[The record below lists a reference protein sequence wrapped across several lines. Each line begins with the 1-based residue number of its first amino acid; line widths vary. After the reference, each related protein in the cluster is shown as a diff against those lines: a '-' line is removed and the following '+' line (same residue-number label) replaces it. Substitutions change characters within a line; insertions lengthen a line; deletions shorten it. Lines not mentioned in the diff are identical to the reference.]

1 MLLTQSLHFNPFA
14 AFCADIRHFL
24 AARPMMKSHS
34 AVAFK
39 RLLHWK
45 NCICNDCAVPGGDII
60 GGMLDDKAAAVLIFA
75 GGDGTG
81 GAGVIAD
88 CRAVEQGGGEALA
101 VWTALTAQNL
111 DGVLH
116 YWPVSADMIRRQFLA
131 LAAADIGAVK
141 IGASGDDVAV
151 VAECVDKLGGAK
163 VVWDTVLA
171 PTGGEPF
178 AGREL
183 QIQMIKHLLPR
194 ADVLTPN
201 RKELAALAAVCKTMR
216 GEISDKE
223 SAGGDDVLADESARR
238 AAAGELLAAGGR
250 KILLTDA
257 DDGGN
262 FSLQLYAAPSDDSLC
277 KENSADD
284 FDSNS
289 DLVWR
294 MDYRRREGEYH
305 GGGCFFSSFLA
316 ARLAAGDELQTAAA
330 AALENTLA
338 AIDNAASIPP
348 LGRQKLLRP
357 PRV

>member
-1 MLLTQSLHFNPFA
+1 MT
-14 AFCADIRHFL
+14 
-24 AARPMMKSHS
+24 
-34 AVAFK
+34 
-39 RLLHWK
+39 
-45 NCICNDCAVPGGDII
+45 
-60 GGMLDDKAAAVLIFA
+60 AAVLIFA

-88 CRAVEQGGGEALA
+88 CRAVEQGEGEALA

-116 YWPVSADMIRRQFLA
+116 YWPVSADMIRRQFSV

-141 IGASGDDVAV
+141 IGAVGDDVAV
-151 VAECVDKLGGAK
+151 VAECIDKLGDAK

-201 RKELAALAAVCKTMR
+201 RKELAALAAICKTMR
-216 GEISDKE
+216 GEIPDKE
-223 SAGGDDVLADESARR
+223 SAGGDEVLADESARR
-238 AAAGELLAAGGR
+238 EAAGELLAAGGR
-250 KILLTDA
+250 NILLTDA
-257 DDGGN
+257 DDGGH

-277 KENSADD
+277 NENSAD
-284 FDSNS
+284 DSNS

-316 ARLAAGDELQTAAA
+316 ARLAAGDELKTAAA

-357 PRV
+357 PRA

>member
-1 MLLTQSLHFNPFA
+1 MP
-14 AFCADIRHFL
+14 
-24 AARPMMKSHS
+24 
-34 AVAFK
+34 
-39 RLLHWK
+39 
-45 NCICNDCAVPGGDII
+45 
-60 GGMLDDKAAAVLIFA
+60 
-75 GGDGTG
+75 
-81 GAGVIAD
+81 D
-88 CRAVEQGGGEALA
+88 CRAVEQGGGKALA

-116 YWPVSADMIRRQFLA
+116 YWPVSADMIRRQFSA

-141 IGASGDDVAV
+141 IGAVGEDAAV
-151 VAECVDKLGGAK
+151 VAECIDKLGDAK

-223 SAGGDDVLADESARR
+223 SVGGDNVLANESARR

-250 KILLTDA
+250 NILLTDA
-257 DDGGN
+257 DDSGN
-262 FSLQLYAAPSDDSLC
+262 FSLQLYATPSDNALC
-277 KENSADD
+277 KDNSAD
-284 FDSNS
+284 DSNS

-357 PRV
+357 PRL

>member
-1 MLLTQSLHFNPFA
+1 
-14 AFCADIRHFL
+14 
-24 AARPMMKSHS
+24 
-34 AVAFK
+34 
-39 RLLHWK
+39 
-45 NCICNDCAVPGGDII
+45 
-60 GGMLDDKAAAVLIFA
+60 MLDDKAAAVLIFA

-88 CRAVEQGGGEALA
+88 CRAVEVEQGGGKALA

-116 YWPVSADMIRRQFLA
+116 YWPVSADMIRRQFSA

-141 IGASGDDVAV
+141 IGAVGDDVAV
-151 VAECVDKLGGAK
+151 VAECIDKLGDAK

-183 QIQMIKHLLPR
+183 QIQMIKHLLSR

-201 RKELAALAAVCKTMR
+201 RKELAALAEVCKTMR

-223 SAGGDDVLADESARR
+223 SAGGDNVLADESARR

-277 KENSADD
+277 NENSADD
-284 FDSNS
+284 SNS
-289 DLVWR
+289 DLIWR

>member
-1 MLLTQSLHFNPFA
+1 M
-14 AFCADIRHFL
+14 
-24 AARPMMKSHS
+24 
-34 AVAFK
+34 
-39 RLLHWK
+39 
-45 NCICNDCAVPGGDII
+45 
-60 GGMLDDKAAAVLIFA
+60 IFA

-116 YWPVSADMIRRQFLA
+116 YWPVSAEMIRRQFSA

-151 VAECVDKLGGAK
+151 VAECIDKLGDAK

-183 QIQMIKHLLPR
+183 QIQMIKHLLPC

-250 KILLTDA
+250 NILLTDA

-262 FSLQLYAAPSDDSLC
+262 FSLQLYAAPSDNALC
-277 KENSADD
+277 KDNSAD
-284 FDSNS
+284 DSNS

-357 PRV
+357 PRL

>member
-1 MLLTQSLHFNPFA
+1 M
-14 AFCADIRHFL
+14 
-24 AARPMMKSHS
+24 
-34 AVAFK
+34 
-39 RLLHWK
+39 
-45 NCICNDCAVPGGDII
+45 
-60 GGMLDDKAAAVLIFA
+60 IFA

-88 CRAVEQGGGEALA
+88 CRAVEQGGGKALA
-101 VWTALTAQNL
+101 VWMALTAQNL

-116 YWPVSADMIRRQFLA
+116 YWPVSADMIRRQFSA

-141 IGASGDDVAV
+141 IGAVGEDTAV
-151 VAECVDKLGGAK
+151 VAECIDKLGDAK

-183 QIQMIKHLLPR
+183 QIQMIKHLLPC

-201 RKELAALAAVCKTMR
+201 RKELAALATVCKTMR

-223 SAGGDDVLADESARR
+223 SAGGDDVLADELARR

-262 FSLQLYAAPSDDSLC
+262 FSLQLYAAPSGDSLC
-277 KENSADD
+277 KENGAGD
-284 FDSNS
+284 FDS

-316 ARLAAGDELQTAAA
+316 ARLAAGDELKTAAA

>member
-1 MLLTQSLHFNPFA
+1 MT
-14 AFCADIRHFL
+14 
-24 AARPMMKSHS
+24 
-34 AVAFK
+34 
-39 RLLHWK
+39 
-45 NCICNDCAVPGGDII
+45 
-60 GGMLDDKAAAVLIFA
+60 AAVLIFA

-88 CRAVEQGGGEALA
+88 CRAVEQGEGEALA

-116 YWPVSADMIRRQFLA
+116 YWPVSADMIRRQFSA

-141 IGASGDDVAV
+141 IGASGEDVAV
-151 VAECVDKLGGAK
+151 VAECIDKLGDAK

-201 RKELAALAAVCKTMR
+201 RKELAALAAICKTMR

-223 SAGGDDVLADESARR
+223 SAGGDNVLADESARR
-238 AAAGELLAAGGR
+238 AAAGVLLAAGGR
-250 KILLTDA
+250 NILLTDA

-262 FSLQLYAAPSDDSLC
+262 FSLQLYVAPSDDSLC
-277 KENSADD
+277 NENSAD
-284 FDSNS
+284 DSNS
-289 DLVWR
+289 DLVWQ
-294 MDYRRREGEYH
+294 MDYRRRTGEYH

-316 ARLAAGDELQTAAA
+316 ARLAAGDDLQTAAA

>member
-1 MLLTQSLHFNPFA
+1 MT
-14 AFCADIRHFL
+14 
-24 AARPMMKSHS
+24 
-34 AVAFK
+34 
-39 RLLHWK
+39 
-45 NCICNDCAVPGGDII
+45 
-60 GGMLDDKAAAVLIFA
+60 AAVLIFA

-88 CRAVEQGGGEALA
+88 CRAVEQGGRKALA

-116 YWPVSADMIRRQFLA
+116 YWPVSADMIRRQFSA

-141 IGASGDDVAV
+141 IGAVGDDVAV
-151 VAECVDKLGGAK
+151 VAECIDKLGDAK

-183 QIQMIKHLLPR
+183 QIQMIKHLLSR

-201 RKELAALAAVCKTMR
+201 RKELVALAAVCKTMR

-223 SAGGDDVLADESARR
+223 SAGGDEVLADESARR
-238 AAAGELLAAGGR
+238 TAAGELLAAGGR

-262 FSLQLYAAPSDDSLC
+262 FSLQLYVAPSGDSLC
-277 KENSADD
+277 NENSADD
-284 FDSNS
+284 SNS
-289 DLVWR
+289 NLVWR

-316 ARLAAGDELQTAAA
+316 ARLAAGDELKTAAA

>member
-1 MLLTQSLHFNPFA
+1 MT
-14 AFCADIRHFL
+14 
-24 AARPMMKSHS
+24 
-34 AVAFK
+34 
-39 RLLHWK
+39 
-45 NCICNDCAVPGGDII
+45 
-60 GGMLDDKAAAVLIFA
+60 AAVLIFA

-116 YWPVSADMIRRQFLA
+116 YWPVSATMIRRQFEA

-141 IGASGDDVAV
+141 IGAVGEDTAV
-151 VAECVDKLGGAK
+151 VAECIDKLGDAK

-216 GEISDKE
+216 GAISDKE
-223 SAGGDDVLADESARR
+223 SAGGDNVLADESARR

-250 KILLTDA
+250 NILLTDA

-277 KENSADD
+277 NENSAG
-284 FDSNS
+284 DSNS

-316 ARLAAGDELQTAAA
+316 ARLAAGDELKTAAA

-348 LGRQKLLRP
+348 LGKQKLLRP

>member
-1 MLLTQSLHFNPFA
+1 MT
-14 AFCADIRHFL
+14 
-24 AARPMMKSHS
+24 
-34 AVAFK
+34 
-39 RLLHWK
+39 
-45 NCICNDCAVPGGDII
+45 
-60 GGMLDDKAAAVLIFA
+60 AAVLIFA

-88 CRAVEQGGGEALA
+88 CRAVEQGEGEALA

-116 YWPVSADMIRRQFLA
+116 YWPVSADMIRRQFSV

-141 IGASGDDVAV
+141 IGAVGDDVAV
-151 VAECVDKLGGAK
+151 VAECIDKLGDAK

-201 RKELAALAAVCKTMR
+201 RKELAVLAAVCKTMR
-216 GEISDKE
+216 GEIPDTE

-250 KILLTDA
+250 NILLTDA

-277 KENSADD
+277 NENSAG
-284 FDSNS
+284 DSNS

-316 ARLAAGDELQTAAA
+316 ARLAAGDDLQTAAA

>member
-1 MLLTQSLHFNPFA
+1 MT
-14 AFCADIRHFL
+14 
-24 AARPMMKSHS
+24 
-34 AVAFK
+34 
-39 RLLHWK
+39 
-45 NCICNDCAVPGGDII
+45 
-60 GGMLDDKAAAVLIFA
+60 AAVLIFA

-116 YWPVSADMIRRQFLA
+116 YWPVSADMIRRQFSA

-141 IGASGDDVAV
+141 IGAVGNDVAV
-151 VAECVDKLGGAK
+151 VAECIDKLGDAK

-223 SAGGDDVLADESARR
+223 SVGGDEVLADESARR
-238 AAAGELLAAGGR
+238 AAARELLAAGGR

-257 DDGGN
+257 DDSGN

-277 KENSADD
+277 KDNGTD
-284 FDSNS
+284 DSNS

-294 MDYRRREGEYH
+294 MDYRRRTGEYH

-316 ARLAAGDELQTAAA
+316 ARLAAGDELKTAAV

-338 AIDNAASIPP
+338 AIDNAASIPS

>member
-1 MLLTQSLHFNPFA
+1 MT
-14 AFCADIRHFL
+14 
-24 AARPMMKSHS
+24 
-34 AVAFK
+34 
-39 RLLHWK
+39 
-45 NCICNDCAVPGGDII
+45 
-60 GGMLDDKAAAVLIFA
+60 AAVLIFA

-88 CRAVEQGGGEALA
+88 CRAVEQGGRKALA

-116 YWPVSADMIRRQFLA
+116 YWPVSADMIRRQFSA

-141 IGASGDDVAV
+141 IGAVGDDVAV
-151 VAECVDKLGGAK
+151 VAECIDKLGDAK

-183 QIQMIKHLLPR
+183 QIQMIKHLLSR

-201 RKELAALAAVCKTMR
+201 RKELVALAAVCKTMR

-223 SAGGDDVLADESARR
+223 SAGGDEVLADESARR

-277 KENSADD
+277 NENSADD
-284 FDSNS
+284 SNS
-289 DLVWR
+289 NLVWR
-294 MDYRRREGEYH
+294 MDYRRRTGEYH

-316 ARLAAGDELQTAAA
+316 ARLAAGDDLQTAAA

>member
-1 MLLTQSLHFNPFA
+1 M
-14 AFCADIRHFL
+14 
-24 AARPMMKSHS
+24 
-34 AVAFK
+34 
-39 RLLHWK
+39 
-45 NCICNDCAVPGGDII
+45 
-60 GGMLDDKAAAVLIFA
+60 
-75 GGDGTG
+75 
-81 GAGVIAD
+81 IAD
-88 CRAVEQGGGEALA
+88 CRAVEQGEGKALA

-116 YWPVSADMIRRQFLA
+116 YWPVSADMIRRQFSA
-131 LAAADIGAVK
+131 LVAADIGAVK
-141 IGASGDDVAV
+141 IGAVGNDVAV
-151 VAECVDKLGGAK
+151 VAECIDKLGGTK

-201 RKELAALAAVCKTMR
+201 RKELAALAAICKTMR

-223 SAGGDDVLADESARR
+223 STGGDDVLADESARR

-257 DDGGN
+257 DDGGH
-262 FSLQLYAAPSDDSLC
+262 FSLQLYAAPSNDSLC
-277 KENSADD
+277 NENSADD
-284 FDSNS
+284 SDSN
-289 DLVWR
+289 LIWR

-316 ARLAAGDELQTAAA
+316 ARLAAGDELKTAAA

>member
-1 MLLTQSLHFNPFA
+1 M
-14 AFCADIRHFL
+14 
-24 AARPMMKSHS
+24 
-34 AVAFK
+34 
-39 RLLHWK
+39 
-45 NCICNDCAVPGGDII
+45 
-60 GGMLDDKAAAVLIFA
+60 IFA

-88 CRAVEQGGGEALA
+88 CRAVEQGGGKALA

-116 YWPVSADMIRRQFLA
+116 YWLVSADMIRRQFSA

-141 IGASGDDVAV
+141 IGAVGDDVAV
-151 VAECVDKLGGAK
+151 VAECIDKLGGAK

-216 GEISDKE
+216 GEMPDKE
-223 SAGGDDVLADESARR
+223 SAGGDDMLADESARR

-277 KENSADD
+277 NENSAD
-284 FDSNS
+284 DSNS

-316 ARLAAGDELQTAAA
+316 ARLAAGDELKTAAA

-338 AIDNAASIPP
+338 AIDNASSIPP

-357 PRV
+357 PRL

>member
-1 MLLTQSLHFNPFA
+1 M
-14 AFCADIRHFL
+14 
-24 AARPMMKSHS
+24 
-34 AVAFK
+34 
-39 RLLHWK
+39 
-45 NCICNDCAVPGGDII
+45 
-60 GGMLDDKAAAVLIFA
+60 IFA

-88 CRAVEQGGGEALA
+88 CRAVEQGGGKALA

-116 YWPVSADMIRRQFLA
+116 YWPVSADMIRRQFSA

-141 IGASGDDVAV
+141 IGAVGEDAAV
-151 VAECVDKLGGAK
+151 VAECIDKLGDAK

-223 SAGGDDVLADESARR
+223 SVGGDNVLADELARR

-257 DDGGN
+257 NDGGN

-277 KENSADD
+277 NENSAD
-284 FDSNS
+284 DSNS

-357 PRV
+357 PRL

>member
-1 MLLTQSLHFNPFA
+1 MT
-14 AFCADIRHFL
+14 
-24 AARPMMKSHS
+24 
-34 AVAFK
+34 
-39 RLLHWK
+39 
-45 NCICNDCAVPGGDII
+45 
-60 GGMLDDKAAAVLIFA
+60 AAVLIFA

-88 CRAVEQGGGEALA
+88 CRAVEQGGRKALA

-116 YWPVSADMIRRQFLA
+116 YWPVSADMIRRQFSA

-141 IGASGDDVAV
+141 IGAVGDDVAV
-151 VAECVDKLGGAK
+151 VAECIDKLGDAK

-183 QIQMIKHLLPR
+183 QIQMIKHLLSR

-201 RKELAALAAVCKTMR
+201 RKELVALAAVCKTMR

-223 SAGGDDVLADESARR
+223 SAGGDEVLADESARR

-277 KENSADD
+277 NENSADD
-284 FDSNS
+284 SNS
-289 DLVWR
+289 NLVWR
-294 MDYRRREGEYH
+294 MDYRRRTGEYH

>member
-1 MLLTQSLHFNPFA
+1 MPT
-14 AFCADIRHFL
+14 
-24 AARPMMKSHS
+24 
-34 AVAFK
+34 
-39 RLLHWK
+39 
-45 NCICNDCAVPGGDII
+45 
-60 GGMLDDKAAAVLIFA
+60 A
-75 GGDGTG
+75 G
-81 GAGVIAD
+81 
-88 CRAVEQGGGEALA
+88 RWSKGGGKALA

-116 YWPVSADMIRRQFLA
+116 YWPVSADMIRRQFSA

-151 VAECVDKLGGAK
+151 VAECIDKLGDAK

-250 KILLTDA
+250 NILLTDA

-277 KENSADD
+277 NENSADD
-284 FDSNS
+284 SNS
-289 DLVWR
+289 NLVWR

-316 ARLAAGDELQTAAA
+316 ARLAAGDELKTAAA

>member
-1 MLLTQSLHFNPFA
+1 M
-14 AFCADIRHFL
+14 
-24 AARPMMKSHS
+24 
-34 AVAFK
+34 
-39 RLLHWK
+39 
-45 NCICNDCAVPGGDII
+45 
-60 GGMLDDKAAAVLIFA
+60 IFA

-116 YWPVSADMIRRQFLA
+116 YWPVSAAMIRRQFSA

-141 IGASGDDVAV
+141 IGAVGDDVAV
-151 VAECVDKLGGAK
+151 VAECIDKLDGAK
-163 VVWDTVLA
+163 VVWDTVLT

-223 SAGGDDVLADESARR
+223 SDGGDDVLADESARR
-238 AAAGELLAAGGR
+238 TAAGELLAAGGQ

-277 KENSADD
+277 KENSAD
-284 FDSNS
+284 DSNS

-316 ARLAAGDELQTAAA
+316 ARLAAGDELKTAAA

>member
-1 MLLTQSLHFNPFA
+1 MT
-14 AFCADIRHFL
+14 
-24 AARPMMKSHS
+24 
-34 AVAFK
+34 
-39 RLLHWK
+39 
-45 NCICNDCAVPGGDII
+45 
-60 GGMLDDKAAAVLIFA
+60 AAVLIFA

-116 YWPVSADMIRRQFLA
+116 YWPVSADMIRRQFSA

-151 VAECVDKLGGAK
+151 VAECIDKLDGAK
-163 VVWDTVLA
+163 VVWDPVLA

-201 RKELAALAAVCKTMR
+201 RKELAALATVCKTMR

-223 SAGGDDVLADESARR
+223 SAGGDEVLADESARR

-250 KILLTDA
+250 NILLTDA

-262 FSLQLYAAPSDDSLC
+262 FSLQLYAAPSDNTLC
-277 KENSADD
+277 KDNSADD
-284 FDSNS
+284 FDSVDSN
-289 DLVWR
+289 LVWR

-316 ARLAAGDELQTAAA
+316 ARLAAGDELKTAAA
-330 AALENTLA
+330 AALKNTLA

>member
-1 MLLTQSLHFNPFA
+1 MT
-14 AFCADIRHFL
+14 
-24 AARPMMKSHS
+24 
-34 AVAFK
+34 
-39 RLLHWK
+39 
-45 NCICNDCAVPGGDII
+45 
-60 GGMLDDKAAAVLIFA
+60 AAVLIFA

-116 YWPVSADMIRRQFLA
+116 YWPVSADMIRRQFSA

-223 SAGGDDVLADESARR
+223 SAGGDEVLADESARR
-238 AAAGELLAAGGR
+238 TAAGELLAAGGR

-257 DDGGN
+257 DDSGN

-277 KENSADD
+277 NENSAN
-284 FDSNS
+284 DSNS
-289 DLVWR
+289 NLVWR
-294 MDYRRREGEYH
+294 MDYRRRTGEYH

>member
-1 MLLTQSLHFNPFA
+1 MT
-14 AFCADIRHFL
+14 
-24 AARPMMKSHS
+24 
-34 AVAFK
+34 
-39 RLLHWK
+39 
-45 NCICNDCAVPGGDII
+45 
-60 GGMLDDKAAAVLIFA
+60 AAVLIFA

-116 YWPVSADMIRRQFLA
+116 YWPVSADMIRRQFSA

-141 IGASGDDVAV
+141 IGAVGNDVAV
-151 VAECVDKLGGAK
+151 VAECIDKLGDAK

-223 SAGGDDVLADESARR
+223 SVGGDEVLADESARR

-262 FSLQLYAAPSDDSLC
+262 FSLQLYAAPSGDSLC
-277 KENSADD
+277 NDNGAD
-284 FDSNS
+284 DSNS
-289 DLVWR
+289 NLVWR

-316 ARLAAGDELQTAAA
+316 ARLAAGDDLQTAAA

>member
-1 MLLTQSLHFNPFA
+1 MT
-14 AFCADIRHFL
+14 
-24 AARPMMKSHS
+24 
-34 AVAFK
+34 
-39 RLLHWK
+39 
-45 NCICNDCAVPGGDII
+45 
-60 GGMLDDKAAAVLIFA
+60 AAVLIFA

-116 YWPVSADMIRRQFLA
+116 YWPVSADMIRRQFSA

-151 VAECVDKLGGAK
+151 VAECIDKLGDAK

-223 SAGGDDVLADESARR
+223 SADGDGVLADESARR

-257 DDGGN
+257 DNGGN

-277 KENSADD
+277 NENSADD
-284 FDSNS
+284 SDS

-316 ARLAAGDELQTAAA
+316 ARLAAGDELKTAAA

-338 AIDNAASIPP
+338 AIDNAASISP